1 MYISKLLR
9 KIDYRII
16 QIQHDISSFL
26 GNMSLKRRLLCT
38 FSMIAVVPLCTAA
51 FFSAIVFRNGMK
63 KSLIQSSNNTI
74 YLMSVSMNQL
84 LENIEES
91 VIQIISMPAVTSYL
105 QEPESDFTALYHQR
119 KNLEENY
126 MKPILGAA
134 RYINSI
140 EIESTVNGNDSSFG
154 YNRTVENRLSNREY
168 PKQETDG
175 SSRYQKWF
183 YILDSAPEKE
193 MTAIVYRRKIYEF
206 GTGKQLGV
214 IYVDITGES
223 FLNEMLH
230 EFNYLG
236 NAEIQLVDQNGEVIV
251 GDGKYASNQVMSH
264 VYQKNF
270 LDESGIITERIEGKK
285 YILNYSKLINGWKI
299 VHITPYDEI
308 FHSTDSIFR
317 IVLVLFVVLA
327 GVILFLALT
336 ISRGITRPL
345 EQLEHSMEAV
355 KQGDFSK
362 QVPVASQDEVGKLC
376 EGFNLMIWKINHL
389 FMDFKKEQKRKN
401 EAELHNLQSQISP
414 HFLYNILNSLRCDAL
429 IQGLEEYA
437 NIIGSLIS
445 LLKKSLDYTREYVTL
460 EEEAELLEDYLAL
473 QSFRYRNKIT
483 YSIDISDGAKSCHSL
498 KLILQPVVEN
508 CILHGMEDAPL
519 KIRIHIWR
527 DNHEIRVRV
536 IDNGKGISA
545 ERIEQI
551 QAGLKNDK
559 EETEEHIGLRN
570 IDRRLKLHFGE
581 SYGVS
586 IFMSEEGTVVELRF
600 AAVPFENSM
609 ANREGEI

>member
-1 MYISKLLR
+1 MLFVGTS
-9 KIDYRII
+9 II
-16 QIQHDISSFL
+16 HPSTEGVF
-26 GNMSLKRRLLCT
+26 LLC
-38 FSMIAVVPLCTAA
+38 
-51 FFSAIVFRNGMK
+51 N
-63 KSLIQSSNNTI
+63 
-74 YLMSVSMNQL
+74 
-84 LENIEES
+84 
-91 VIQIISMPAVTSYL
+91 
-105 QEPESDFTALYHQR
+105 
-119 KNLEENY
+119 
-126 MKPILGAA
+126 
-134 RYINSI
+134 
-140 EIESTVNGNDSSFG
+140 
-154 YNRTVENRLSNREY
+154 
-168 PKQETDG
+168 
-175 SSRYQKWF
+175 
-183 YILDSAPEKE
+183 ILDLL
-193 MTAIVYRRKIYEF
+193 IY
-206 GTGKQLGV
+206 
-214 IYVDITGES
+214 S
-223 FLNEMLH
+223 
-230 EFNYLG
+230 
-236 NAEIQLVDQNGEVIV
+236 
-251 GDGKYASNQVMSH
+251 
-264 VYQKNF
+264 
-270 LDESGIITERIEGKK
+270 
-285 YILNYSKLINGWKI
+285 
-299 VHITPYDEI
+299 
-308 FHSTDSIFR
+308 
-317 IVLVLFVVLA
+317 
-327 GVILFLALT
+327 
-336 ISRGITRPL
+336 
-345 EQLEHSMEAV
+345 
-355 KQGDFSK
+355 
-362 QVPVASQDEVGKLC
+362 
-376 EGFNLMIWKINHL
+376 
-389 FMDFKKEQKRKN
+389 
-401 EAELHNLQSQISP
+401 
-414 HFLYNILNSLRCDAL
+414 NILNSLRCDAL